1 MLDPAD
7 GGTHSRVSSHA
18 SHMTCWGKLMTS
30 LWNHF
35 PASHPCDMHSPP
47 HPWSRK
53 SSSKSRQAGFAL
65 QAEARGET
73 LQKAEV
79 GSRKQQW
86 VDSCSAA
93 DKPNVCLTQAKS
105 FGGFP
110 LSLSDYVYHTCTC
123 IKLHGGI
130 KCLSSQSKLKLNFP
144 ASTPITPHPVTK
156 WAEKLKNLQLATWKL
171 LVVGFVFDMYC
182 NYSCSEFVQRQNRL
196 SVVTS
201 LFQIQTCLLI
211 L

>member
-1 MLDPAD
+1 MLPLSSGMLDPASDD
-7 GGTHSRVSSHA
+7 GRCCTHSIVSSHA

-93 DKPNVCLTQAKS
+93 DKPNVCLTQANPCNHLAV
-105 FGGFP
+105 FP
-110 LSLSDYVYHTCTC
+110 SRCQTMFITRVRGSSCMAVYNA
-123 IKLHGGI
+123 
-130 KCLSSQSKLKLNFP
+130 CLAGVSWS
-144 ASTPITPHPVTK
+144 
-156 WAEKLKNLQLATWKL
+156 
-171 LVVGFVFDMYC
+171 
-182 NYSCSEFVQRQNRL
+182 
-196 SVVTS
+196 
-201 LFQIQTCLLI
+201 
-211 L
+211 